1 MQDDLEAQI
10 EAAGFDPRKPFVAED
25 LYEYEDLAA
34 YLQGKP
40 KDSPRNTHVKRLSH
54 TKRSR
59 AFIQFFVFHYEN
71 SIKEDEAAR
80 HVEAYGSAHRDEAL
94 TGGKFPS
101 RAIAARC

>member
-40 KDSPRNTHVKRLSH
+40 KDSPRNRKVARLFEQG
-54 TKRSR
+54 RSR
-59 AFIQFFVFHYEN
+59 AFTKTY
-71 SIKEDEAAR
+71 
-80 HVEAYGSAHRDEAL
+80 VEAFYTLARAFTDAHAHALSAAHAACPNEFGTLSVD
-94 TGGKFPS
+94 
-101 RAIAARC
+101 ARC